1 MTGSAASRAL
11 RTKSRLRSRDA
22 EDLQEYFTAVA
33 QVRYIMRKVF
43 RMIDDD
49 AKKLGLDPLA
59 HQALLQVYGSGKRG
73 LRVSA
78 LAERL
83 DIAPSFA
90 SNIVKHLVTEKL
102 LRRGSDVSDM
112 RAAVVTLT
120 SEGRELCRD
129 VDAQA
134 RVRVDALI
142 SRLEPEERKVARSIL
157 MFYTGPGAVRRTVN
171 GKGAGRSAPARQRS
185 AG

>member
-1 MTGSAASRAL
+1 MTASAASRAV
-11 RTKSRLRSRDA
+11 RTKSKAGRPARGTDG
-22 EDLQEYFTAVA
+22 LQDYFTAVA

-59 HQALLQVYGSGKRG
+59 HQALLQVYGSRKQG

-90 SNIVKHLVTEKL
+90 SNIVRHLVTEKL
-102 LRRGSDVSDM
+102 MRRGSDVSDM

-120 SEGRELCRD
+120 SEGRELCREID
-129 VDAQA
+129 GQA
-134 RVRVDALI
+134 RLRVDALI
-142 SRLEPEERKVARSIL
+142 SQLEPDERKVARSIL
-157 MFYTGPGAVRRTVN
+157 MFYIGPGAGRGNAN
-171 GKGAGRSAPARQRS
+171 GKRGKRSA
-185 AG
+185 